1 MLSRFGVTMVLPII
15 LGAIALGAGAFG
27 VSKGVEG
34 AGAMGE
40 AQKILEKAQKKYDR
54 RRKRLESRAE
64 FVNTEANLYGMRQN
78 SIKEDI
84 FVRVA
89 RLIEDLGKRAKVD
102 IYEILDGADIQIP
115 VVSTGAHHEVKAESV
130 LQGFLAAAGASAV
143 ASAATTGAVTMFAT
157 ASTGAAISG
166 LSGAAANSA
175 LLAALGGG
183 SLAAGGGGMAL
194 GSMVLGGITVAP
206 ALALGGLAIAS
217 EGEKALTKATKCDR
231 EVEVAIKEM
240 EARETILDGIVMR
253 LRELSSLLGQ
263 LKDRAIDSITEI
275 ESMAAANLFDPA
287 CDEHMEMLRALLLI
301 VSSLAQ
307 IMKTP
312 IIGEDGDINPEI
324 DVVIRTVAS

>member
-1 MLSRFGVTMVLPII
+1 
-15 LGAIALGAGAFG
+15 
-27 VSKGVEG
+27 
-34 AGAMGE
+34 
-40 AQKILEKAQKKYDR
+40 
-54 RRKRLESRAE
+54 
-64 FVNTEANLYGMRQN
+64 
-78 SIKEDI
+78 
-84 FVRVA
+84 
-89 RLIEDLGKRAKVD
+89 
-102 IYEILDGADIQIP
+102 
-115 VVSTGAHHEVKAESV
+115 
-130 LQGFLAAAGASAV
+130 
-143 ASAATTGAVTMFAT
+143 
-157 ASTGAAISG
+157 
-166 LSGAAANSA
+166 
-175 LLAALGGG
+175 
-183 SLAAGGGGMAL
+183 MAL

-287 CDEHMEMLRALLLI
+287 CDEHMEILRALLLI